1 MSRRAAALFL
11 ALGVV
16 WGIPYLLIK
25 VAVDEL
31 SPAQIVLA
39 RTGIAALILL
49 PLALA
54 QGAVRPVLRHWRW
67 LLVFAIVEIAIPWVF
82 LGSAETRLPSSTT
95 GLLVAAVPLAGVAI
109 AFATGHAERL
119 TRVAWLGLLLGIVGV
134 VSLVGFDVG
143 GSDLGAVA
151 AVGVVV
157 VGYAAGPAILS
168 RPLQGLP
175 GIGIMASAL
184 TVTALVY
191 VPVVLLTDGV
201 PTTLPSG
208 NVVASVVTLGVV
220 CTAAAFML
228 LFALVGEVGPVRAT
242 TITYL
247 NPAVAVIAGAVVLG
261 EPSHRLD
268 RDRFRAGGHRL
279 LPGQPRGPSS
289 TRGRGGAG
297 RRDLEQLR
305 LRSGVVLVRTA
316 DGASTRTRARRAG
329 LRR

>member
-1 MSRRAAALFL
+1 MSRRAAVLFL
-11 ALGVV
+11 TLGVV

-25 VAVDEL
+25 VALDEL

-39 RTGIAALILL
+39 RTAIAALILL

-67 LLVFAIVEIAIPWVF
+67 LLVFAVVEIAIPWVF

-95 GLLVAAVPLAGVAI
+95 GLLVAAVPLAGVAL
-109 AFATGHAERL
+109 AFVTGHAERL
-119 TRVAWLGLLLGIVGV
+119 TGVAWLGLGLGIVGV
-134 VSLVGFDVG
+134 AALVGFDVG

-184 TVTALVY
+184 TVTALAY

-201 PTTLPSG
+201 PTTVPSG

-261 EPSHRLD
+261 EPVTIWTVVGFVLVVTGSYLVN
-268 RDRFRAGGHRL
+268 
-279 LPGQPRGPSS
+279 
-289 TRGRGGAG
+289 RGGRPAPVSEAELAG
-297 RRDLEQLR
+297 ET
-305 LRSGVVLVRTA
+305 SSSCA
-316 DGASTRTRARRAG
+316 
-329 LRR
+329 

>member
-1 MSRRAAALFL
+1 MVSRRAASLFI

-39 RTGIAALILL
+39 RTVIAALILM

-54 QGAVRPVLRHWRW
+54 QGAVRPVLQRWRW
-67 LLVFAIVEIAIPWVF
+67 LVLFAVVEIAVPWVF

-95 GLLVAAVPLAGVAI
+95 GLLVAAVPLAGVLI

-119 TRVAWLGLLLGIVGV
+119 TPVAWLGLVLGIVGV
-134 VSLVGFDVG
+134 TALVGFDVG

-168 RPLQGLP
+168 RPLNGLP

-184 TVTALVY
+184 TLTAVVY

-201 PTTLPSG
+201 PGPLPSAD
-208 NVVASVVTLGVV
+208 VVASVITLGVV

-247 NPAVAVIAGAVVLG
+247 NPAVAVLAGALVLG
-261 EPSHRLD
+261 EPVTVWTVVGFVLVVTGSYLVN
-268 RDRFRAGGHRL
+268 
-279 LPGQPRGPSS
+279 
-289 TRGRGGAG
+289 RGGRPQPASG
-297 RRDLEQLR
+297 ADLVGET
-305 LRSGVVLVRTA
+305 SSSCA
-316 DGASTRTRARRAG
+316 
-329 LRR
+329 

>member
-1 MSRRAAALFL
+1 M
-11 ALGVV
+11 
-16 WGIPYLLIK
+16 
-25 VAVDEL
+25 
-31 SPAQIVLA
+31 
-39 RTGIAALILL
+39 

-54 QGAVRPVLRHWRW
+54 QGAIRPVLGRWRW
-67 LLVFAIVEIAIPWVF
+67 LVVFATVEIAIPWVF

-95 GLLVAAVPLAGVAI
+95 GLLVAAVPLAGVLI

-119 TRVAWLGLLLGIVGV
+119 TPTAWLGLVLGIVGV
-134 VSLVGFDVG
+134 AALVGFDVG

-184 TVTALVY
+184 TLTALAY

-201 PTTLPSG
+201 PGPLPSAD
-208 NVVASVVTLGVV
+208 VVASVLTLGVV

-247 NPAVAVIAGAVVLG
+247 NPAVAVVAGAVILG
-261 EPSHRLD
+261 EPVTVWTI
-268 RDRFRAGGHRL
+268 AGFVLVVTGSYL
-279 LPGQPRGPSS
+279 VN
-289 TRGRGGAG
+289 RGGRPQPAAG
-297 RRDLEQLR
+297 AEL
-305 LRSGVVLVRTA
+305 
-316 DGASTRTRARRAG
+316 AG
-329 LRR
+329 ETSSSCA

>member
-1 MSRRAAALFL
+1 MTDVSRRAATLFI

-31 SPAQIVLA
+31 SPAQIVLG
-39 RTGIAALILL
+39 RTAIAALILL

-54 QGAVRPVLRHWRW
+54 QGAVRPVLREWRW
-67 LLVFAIVEIAIPWVF
+67 LVLFATVEIAIPWVF

-95 GLLVAAVPLAGVAI
+95 GLLVAAVPLAGVLI

-119 TRVAWLGLLLGIVGV
+119 TRVAWTGLLLGILGV
-134 VSLVGFDVG
+134 AALVGFDVG
-143 GSDLGAVA
+143 GSDLAAVG

-157 VGYAAGPAILS
+157 IGYAAGPAILS

-184 TVTALVY
+184 TLTAVAY
-191 VPVVLLTDGV
+191 VPVVLLTDG
-201 PTTLPSG
+201 PPGPLPSTD
-208 NVVASVVTLGVV
+208 VVASVVTLGVV

-247 NPAVAVIAGAVVLG
+247 NPAVAVLAGALFLDEQVTVWTVVGFVLVVTG
-261 EPSHRLD
+261 SFLVN
-268 RDRFRAGGHRL
+268 
-279 LPGQPRGPSS
+279 
-289 TRGRGGAG
+289 RGGRPQPTAG
-297 RRDLEQLR
+297 TEL
-305 LRSGVVLVRTA
+305 
-316 DGASTRTRARRAG
+316 AG
-329 LRR
+329 ETSSSCA